1 MTEKLVKMLKDA
13 GIVKIKEENEEPY
26 ILASG
31 KKSRLFIDIK
41 GASLDQFILREI
53 SVNLNDL
60 IEELLDDNE
69 FHFDIVGSVAVGGI
83 PVASVY
89 EYTSR
94 TPQIIVRSEKH
105 ETGMKSKVVGDDGK
119 GNLKGKRILLIEDVA
134 TTGGSIIKAVKA
146 IRETGAICTDCIV
159 IVDRNEGARRLC
171 KENCIDL
178 HSILK
183 KSDFGISEDI
193 DKANFF

>member
-41 GASLDQFILREI
+41 GASLDPFILREI

-119 GNLKGKRILLIEDVA
+119 GNLKGKRILLIEYCA
-134 TTGGSIIKAVKA
+134 TTGFSIIKAVKP
-146 IRETGAICTDCIV
+146 IRETGAICTD
-159 IVDRNEGARRLC
+159 
-171 KENCIDL
+171 
-178 HSILK
+178 
-183 KSDFGISEDI
+183 
-193 DKANFF
+193 